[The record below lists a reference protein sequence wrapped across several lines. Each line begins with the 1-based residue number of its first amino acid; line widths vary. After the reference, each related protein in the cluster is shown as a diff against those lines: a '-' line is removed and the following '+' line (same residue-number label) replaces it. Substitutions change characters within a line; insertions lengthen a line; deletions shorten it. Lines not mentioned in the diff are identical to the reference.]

1 MTHINGQVP
10 HPNNKR
16 EQVKVF
22 EQEMPAPLQVTSS
35 SMTRLHVS
43 TLINLIVVIT
53 IAVAI
58 SPSSSLTSC
67 LNPPWSLQLLS
78 VSDSSQLHFKP
89 ALKNSIGKFSLIG
102 FDTSLS
108 APSPLFLRQSHY
120 HEKCHSK

>member
-1 MTHINGQVP
+1 MP

-16 EQVKVF
+16 EQVKVCG
-22 EQEMPAPLQVTSS
+22 QEMPAPLQVTSS

-58 SPSSSLTSC
+58 SPCSSLTSC
-67 LNPPWSLQLLS
+67 LAPPWSLQLS

-89 ALKNSIGKFSLIG
+89 ALKPLI
-102 FDTSLS
+102 
-108 APSPLFLRQSHY
+108 QNVH
-120 HEKCHSK
+120 